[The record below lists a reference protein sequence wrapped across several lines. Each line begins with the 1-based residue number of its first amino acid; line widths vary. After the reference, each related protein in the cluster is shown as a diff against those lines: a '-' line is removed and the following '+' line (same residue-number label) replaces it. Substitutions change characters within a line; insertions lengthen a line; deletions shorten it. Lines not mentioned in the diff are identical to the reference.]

1 MRDTQTRSHY
11 SRNILLRMFLL
22 IAVVAALLVWQR
34 EFILDIYFRNQIT
47 TVGWVINGG
56 IAVLFFAGLLRLI
69 QLFLHYAREE
79 GALNR
84 FLHNIQRDIEHLE
97 GISPRTIISRRYK
110 TLFELYERR
119 TPINHGALASTL
131 MAIESSHVSFPKFVN
146 NTLILTGVFGTIV
159 SLSIALLG
167 ASNMLSS
174 TAEVSGL
181 NTVIHGMSTA
191 LSTTMTAIL
200 AYLFFGYFFLK
211 FTDTQTQFLGRIEHV
226 TATNLMAKF
235 NIEPETV
242 LNDFSE
248 LIHATGSIIQKL
260 DNAHGEFANTAKQ
273 LHNTLS
279 LFRTELNQSNANM
292 ESIVELLREGFRLPG
307 GNK

>member
-1 MRDTQTRSHY
+1 MSAIQTRNHY

-22 IAVVAALLVWQR
+22 TAFVVAVVIWQR

-47 TVGWVINGG
+47 TVGWFINGG
-56 IAVLFFAGLLRLI
+56 IALLFLAGLFRLI

-79 GALNR
+79 SALNR
-84 FLHNIQRDIEHLE
+84 FLHNLQRDIEPTE
-97 GISPRTIISRRYK
+97 GVHSRAIISRRYK
-110 TLFELYERR
+110 TLFELYEQR

-131 MAIESSHVSFPKFVN
+131 LAIESSHISFPKFVN

-167 ASNMLSS
+167 ASNMLAS
-174 TAEVSGL
+174 TAEVTGL

-200 AYLFFGYFFLK
+200 AYLFFGYFYLK
-211 FTDTQTQFLGRIEHV
+211 FTDTQTQLLSRIEHV
-226 TATNLMAKF
+226 TATNLMARF
-235 NIEPETV
+235 NVEPETV

-248 LIHATGSIIQKL
+248 LIRAAGSIIRKL
-260 DNAHGEFANTAKQ
+260 DTAHGEFVGTAKQ
-273 LHNTLS
+273 LNSTLS
-279 LFRTELNQSNANM
+279 MFRNELGQATAHM
-292 ESIVELLREGFRLPG
+292 DTIVDLLREGFRLPG
-307 GNK
+307 GDK

>member
-1 MRDTQTRSHY
+1 MRAIQTRNHY
-11 SRNILLRMFLL
+11 SRNILLKMLL
-22 IAVVAALLVWQR
+22 LTAFIVALLVWQR

-47 TVGWVINGG
+47 TVGWIINGG
-56 IAVLFFAGLLRLI
+56 ITVLFLSGLFRLI

-79 GALNR
+79 AALNR
-84 FLHNIQRDIEHLE
+84 FLHNLQRDIEPIE
-97 GISPRTIISRRYK
+97 GIDSRTIISRRYK

-131 MAIESSHVSFPKFVN
+131 LAIESSHISFPKFVN

-167 ASNMLSS
+167 ASSMLSS
-174 TAEVSGL
+174 TAEPSGL

-200 AYLFFGYFFLK
+200 AYLFFGYFYLK
-211 FTDTQTQFLGRIEHV
+211 FTDTQTQFLSRVEHL
-226 TATNLMAKF
+226 TATQLMARF

-242 LNDFSE
+242 LKDFSD
-248 LIHATGSIIQKL
+248 LIRAAGSIIEKL
-260 DNAHGEFANTAKQ
+260 DTAHGEFVGTAKQ
-273 LHNTLS
+273 LNSTLS
-279 LFRTELNQSNANM
+279 MFRNELGQATTHM
-292 ESIVELLREGFRLPG
+292 DTIVDLLREGFRLPG
-307 GNK
+307 GDR